1 MKANKQTIQ
10 RVSLHSMFCMLMLLT
25 PIMFLGSE
33 DHFSW
38 NQYWG
43 QLASPVVMLLIFYVN
58 YFILAPKLLL
68 HSRRIQFFL
77 INIVMIGVLAFG
89 SHEWMDSHAR
99 RDILNKEMRKEMH
112 HNREHGKRRHR
123 GPGFMFFFLRDLF
136 NFSLAASTASAIVLA
151 GRWTE
156 AEKARREAEAA
167 RTEAELKNLRSQINP
182 HFLLNTLNNIYALT
196 AFDQNKAQDAIIE
209 LSKLLRHVLYD
220 NQAESVPLRDE
231 VQFIHSYVKLMKM
244 RLPNTVSVEEH
255 TDIPENVEVRIA
267 PLIFISLIE
276 NAFKHGV
283 STMEPSFIH
292 IDIRADEHT
301 ICCSIANSNH
311 PKTQADRSGHG
322 IGLMQVERR
331 LELSY
336 PGKYKWEKCVDNNI
350 YKSEITIYDTEMRNH
365 RR

>member
-68 HSRRIQFFL
+68 RSRRIHFFL
-77 INIVMIGVLAFG
+77 INIVMIGFLAFG
-89 SHEWMDSHAR
+89 SHEWMDMQAR
-99 RDILNKEMRKEMH
+99 RFVHDKEMRSDFHPKRGRGKH
-112 HNREHGKRRHR
+112 HHR
-123 GPGFMFFFLRDLF
+123 GPGFMFFFIRDLF

-196 AFDQNKAQDAIIE
+196 AFDQDKAQDAIIE

-220 NQAESVPLRDE
+220 NQAESVSLKDE

-244 RLPNTVSVEEH
+244 RLPKSVEVTEQVQL
-255 TDIPENVEVRIA
+255 PEQVDVRIA

-283 STMEPSFIH
+283 SPTEPSFIH
-292 IDIRADEHT
+292 IDIRADENA

-336 PGKYKWEKCVDNNI
+336 PGKYKWDKCVDNNT

-365 RR
+365 